1 MSNPTLLEP
10 TSLTLFTLSPHTRI
24 HSHINVKIQPYTLKS
39 DKNAMSSVRE
49 VTLTSAPPKSS
60 QCGVTH
66 NIPALVFNA
75 RGYNGNFYHE
85 INDIFIPLF
94 ITINS
99 LFHDQD
105 VILVIVDGMTW
116 WYQKYADLLN
126 AFSPH
131 HMIINTNHLTT
142 THCFP
147 SAVVGLIKH
156 GPVTI
161 DPKLLPHPKTLLD
174 FSAFLKNA
182 YIKKDT
188 PLLYPNN
195 NSKPLLTLVN
205 RKGSSSRVILN
216 QEEVIKL
223 AKDVGFNV
231 HVLDHSK
238 DYTMANVYR
247 LIHSSHVLLGVHG
260 AGLTN
265 LFFLRRG
272 SVVVQVVPIGLEWAS
287 ETCYKNPSPFL
298 GLEYVEYKV
307 EANESSLSWNYGA
320 DSLMVKDPKAYT
332 EGKWEKSI
340 VYLKNQNVKI
350 DLVRFKKCLMKA
362 FEKAKIFMNSTS
374 QVAS

>member
-1 MSNPTLLEP
+1 MSNPTLLDP
-10 TSLTLFTLSPHTRI
+10 TSLTLFTLNPHTRI
-24 HSHINVKIQPYTLKS
+24 QPYINVKIQPYPLKS

-116 WYQKYADLLN
+116 WYQKYVDLLN
-126 AFSPH
+126 AFSPNH
-131 HMIINTNHLTT
+131 KIINTNNLTT
-142 THCFP
+142 AHCFP

-161 DPKLLPHPKTLLD
+161 NPKLLPNPKTLLD
-174 FSAFLKNA
+174 FSTFLKNA
-182 YIKKDT
+182 YIKEDT
-188 PLLYPNN
+188 PLLFPSN
-195 NSKPLLTLVN
+195 NSKPLLTLVD

-216 QEEVIKL
+216 QEEVVKL
-223 AKDVGFNV
+223 AKEVGFNV

-238 DYTMANVYR
+238 DSTMANVYR
-247 LIHSSHVLLGVHG
+247 LVHSSHVLLGVHG

-265 LFFLRRG
+265 LFFLRQG

-287 ETCYKNPSPFL
+287 DTCYKNPSPFL

-307 EANESSLSWNYGA
+307 EANESSLSWDYGV

-350 DLVRFKKCLMKA
+350 DLVRFKKWLMKA
-362 FEKAKIFMNSTS
+362 YEKAKMFMNSTS